1 MRDEPMLG
9 QILVQAGVI
18 DEFQLRAALEEHQRC
33 GHRLGITLVRLGFL
47 AEHDLVRALAAQLEL
62 PIVKLEGK
70 RVDPEVLALVPQ
82 AVAEKHNVLP
92 LFLKDLGAGQE
103 LYVGMENP
111 CDRIALEDVARHADL
126 AVEPVIVAASEL
138 AVAIDRLY
146 RDGLPAR
153 DTATNEDLEDITET
167 LAPLPSAAAAA
178 LPAAANPG
186 EADTRTILQALS
198 QLLIEADLIDRAALI
213 ARIAQ
218 LESARRS

>member
-1 MRDEPMLG
+1 MSSSSARRSRSTSA
-9 QILVQAGVI
+9 V
-18 DEFQLRAALEEHQRC
+18 
-33 GHRLGITLVRLGFL
+33 
-47 AEHDLVRALAAQLEL
+47 EL

>member
-1 MRDEPMLG
+1 MHGVGRRSMRDEPMLG

-138 AVAIDRLY
+138 A
-146 RDGLPAR
+146 R